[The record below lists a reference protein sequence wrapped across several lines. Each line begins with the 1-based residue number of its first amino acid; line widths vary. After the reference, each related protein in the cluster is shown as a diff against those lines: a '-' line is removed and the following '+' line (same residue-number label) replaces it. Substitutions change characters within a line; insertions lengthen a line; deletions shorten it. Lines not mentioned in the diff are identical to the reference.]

1 MSLGLRLKE
10 ERLRLK
16 LNQTDFAAIANASKA
31 AQINWEKDVNSP
43 PGSALSAYAEA
54 GVDVLYVLTAKRAA
68 ERPETIAAK
77 IAEEIR
83 EVERDLLD
91 PQHQRLANQTEQEA
105 EENAVDLAG
114 NKLRAI
120 LKYDAQFMTP
130 EMIEHASNL
139 LDITSDP
146 KKLAL
151 FRAADFAQKRRD
163 RERKKESLSAYLDEN
178 PYEPSDTVRNVLV
191 MIALDYG
198 VPVKLLVELVY
209 EIFTDITDRQAKGEP
224 LGTD

>member
-16 LNQTDFAAIANASKA
+16 LNQTDFAALANASKA

-54 GVDVLYVLTAKRAA
+54 GVDVLYVLTGKRAA

-77 IAEEIR
+77 ITEELR

-91 PQHQRLANQTEQEA
+91 PERQRLANQSEQEA
-105 EENAVDLAG
+105 EESAVHFAG
-114 NKLRAI
+114 NKLRAM

-130 EMIEHASNL
+130 EMIEHTSNL
-139 LDITSDP
+139 LDITNDP
-146 KKLAL
+146 KKLSL
-151 FRAADFAQKRRD
+151 FRAADFAQKRKD
-163 RERKKESLSAYLDEN
+163 RERKKESLDGYLHGS
-178 PYEPSDTVRNVLV
+178 YEPGDIVRNMLV
-191 MIALDYG
+191 MVALDYG

-209 EIFTDITDRQAKGEP
+209 EIFTDITDRQSKGEQ